1 MLCVSA
7 DMWIYMLL
15 FGMQIFSTALTASGG
30 SITVKLHHN
39 VTLTCE
45 QKCSGVLRWS
55 RNRATVAQCNQM
67 SCSSKEGFILS
78 HDQFLKGNLSL
89 TITAADY
96 SRRGLY
102 TCQCDEADLSHVRLL
117 IQTQE
122 MTCVIALGEPIDVP
136 LPLTDQVEVR
146 FTESNAAQPSD
157 MQICTV
163 DHEEI
168 KCSSDYRARSSR
180 LNTLQITDGRVSDTG
195 SYTVRD
201 QMNNETLAILRV
213 QVREEQPGPDRRQ
226 ECVMPVWLLVLVL
239 VLVVSAFVVLLVMH
253 VRLKREILQLRG
265 EHNQLGMNGLHST
278 HQSRRSLYT
287 TVSQS
292 SSNENL

>member
-1 MLCVSA
+1 
-7 DMWIYMLL
+7 MWIYMLL

-39 VTLTCE
+39 FTLKCE

-102 TCQCDEADLSHVRLL
+102 TCQCDEADLRHVRLL

-122 MTCVIALGEPIDVP
+122 ITRVIAPGKPIDVP

-146 FTESNAAQPSD
+146 FTASDAAQPSD

-168 KCSSDYRARSSR
+168 KCSSNYRARSSC

-213 QVREEQPGPDRRQ
+213 QVREEQPGPDRGQ
-226 ECVMPVWLLVLVL
+226 ECVMPVWLLVLVLVL

-265 EHNQLGMNGLHST
+265 EHQLGMKGLYST
-278 HQSRRSLYT
+278 HQSRRSLLSQET
-287 TVSQS
+287 SVSQS